1 MLLADYI
8 RSQAAWR
15 KGKAEQHPDD
25 ERNARSARALL
36 GLAEVVEAMEKT
48 PGGADLIESIEDEL
62 SRRSGGVAMPGELV
76 SREVSRYG
84 FDTEA
89 PEPAPFLG
97 ALLSAAHADVAQE
110 ALDRLVAFVTE
121 NAVLWADVLAGN
133 RGMMRRAAKAKAAV
147 EELAASTG
155 LRVELGDVEITA
167 KLLVSA
173 SDADGSGE
181 HEFGYI
187 ASMAVDL
194 SGPYDLRDVV
204 ADLLAG
210 TDLRPES
217 PSVD

>member
-1 MLLADYI
+1 MLLVDYI
-8 RSQAAWR
+8 RSQAEWR

-25 ERNARSARALL
+25 ARNARSARALQ
-36 GLAEVVEAMEKT
+36 GLAEAVEAMEKT
-48 PGGADLIESIEDEL
+48 SGEADLIASIEDEL
-62 SRRSGGVAMPGELV
+62 SRRSGGVAKPGELV
-76 SREVSRYG
+76 SRAVSRYG

-97 ALLSAAHADVAQE
+97 ALLSKAHADVAQE

-133 RGMMRRAAKAKAAV
+133 RGMMRKAAKAKAVV
-147 EELAASTG
+147 EELATSTG

-167 KLLVSA
+167 KLLVSP
-173 SDADGSGE
+173 SDGDGSVE
-181 HEFGYI
+181 HEFGYV

-204 ADLLAG
+204 AGLLAG
-210 TDLRPES
+210 TDLRPEALT
-217 PSVD
+217 VD